1 MQPLWAQ
8 VTIFKNIRK
17 ILLTPNFWTVVNML
31 SNNALFYHSIIFF
44 KESLLM
50 FVCMGI
56 SNTHIVSQENS
67 IFCI

>member
-1 MQPLWAQ
+1 
-8 VTIFKNIRK
+8 
-17 ILLTPNFWTVVNML
+17 ML
-31 SNNALFYHSIIFF
+31 FFYHSIIYF

-56 SNTHIVSQENS
+56 SNTYIVSQENS